1 MQVFD
6 AILPVLATGFFLAGL
21 GGLVILLLQ
30 ILRIAKLSKREKKY
44 RLVGWQSDARRAV
57 LVIGALCAIAL
68 GNMVFWANRQ
78 LRLYTQ
84 TYPGTPVG
92 MVSVLRPDGA
102 RNLPRL
108 ILSTTDEQGKQ
119 AFEVF
124 PVRDAMFR
132 ISGERIRWSKSLE
145 GFGLTDFFKVT
156 RLEFLPKDLE
166 MDSGKTPFFVDVR
179 QGSTRLYSNLARYD
193 NWLPFVSVDSVSSMP
208 YHAQGEYSVQLYI
221 DSSAIIL
228 R

>member
-6 AILPVLATGFFLAGL
+6 AILPVLATAFFLAGL
-21 GGLVILLLQ
+21 GALCILLAQ
-30 ILRIAKLSKREKKY
+30 ILRIARLSKREKKY
-44 RLVGWQSDARRAV
+44 RLVGWQSDARRA
-57 LVIGALCAIAL
+57 LLIIGALCFIAL
-68 GNMVFWANRQ
+68 GNVVFWTNRQ

-92 MVSVLRPDGA
+92 MISVLKPDGA

-108 ILSTTDEQGKQ
+108 VLSTTDEQGKQ

-132 ISGERIRWSKSLE
+132 ITGERIRWSKKLE

-156 RLEFLPKDLE
+156 RLEFLPKDLAL
-166 MDSGKTPFFVDVR
+166 DSGKTPFFVDVR
-179 QGSTRLYSNLARYD
+179 QGSTVLYDQIRSWD
-193 NWLPFVSVDSVSSMP
+193 EWLPFVTVDSLNSLP
-208 YHAQGEYSVQLYI
+208 YQAQGEYSVQLYI
-221 DSSAIIL
+221 DSTAIIL

>member
-6 AILPVLATGFFLAGL
+6 AILPVLATAFFLAGL
-21 GGLVILLLQ
+21 GALIILLAQ
-30 ILRIAKLSKREKKY
+30 ILRIARLSKREKKY
-44 RLVGWQSDARRAV
+44 RLVGWQSDLRRAL
-57 LVIGALCAIAL
+57 LVVGALCLIAL
-68 GNMVFWANRQ
+68 GNTIFWTNRQ

-92 MVSVLRPDGA
+92 MISVLRPDGA

-108 ILSTTDEQGKQ
+108 VLSTTDEQGKQ

-132 ISGERIRWSKSLE
+132 ITGERIRWARSLE

-156 RLEFLPKDLE
+156 RLEFLPKELE
-166 MDSGKTPFFVDVR
+166 VAEGKTPFFVDVR
-179 QGSTRLYSNLARYD
+179 QGSTGLYNQIRKWD
-193 NWLPFVSVDSVSSMP
+193 DWLPFVSVDSLNSLP
-208 YHAQGEYSVQLYI
+208 YQAQGEYSVQLYI
-221 DSSAIIL
+221 DSTAIIL

>member
-30 ILRIAKLSKREKKY
+30 IIRIARLSKREKKY

-108 ILSTTDEQGKQ
+108 VLSTTDEQGKQ

-156 RLEFLPKDLE
+156 RLEFLPKNLE
-166 MDSGKTPFFVDVR
+166 VDSGRD
-179 QGSTRLYSNLARYD
+179 
-193 NWLPFVSVDSVSSMP
+193 
-208 YHAQGEYSVQLYI
+208 
-221 DSSAIIL
+221 AILCRRPSGFDPAIFQP
-228 R
+228 RAV